1 MTVALTPAE
10 AESKISQIESARDQ
24 AVAKL
29 NQIQDTQQ
37 TMLSN
42 AWQGG
47 SASKY
52 SSTSSQQ
59 HDDFTQLISD
69 LNTLVQTGSAHMRS
83 IANMDNG

>member
-1 MTVALTPAE
+1 MTVSLTPAE

-24 AVAKL
+24 AIAKL
-29 NQIQDTQQ
+29 SQIQDTQQ

-52 SSTSSQQ
+52 GSTSAQQ
-59 HDDFTQLISD
+59 HDDFTQLTND
-69 LNTLVQTGSAHMRS
+69 LRTLVETGSAHIRS

>member
-1 MTVALTPAE
+1 MTVVLTPAE

-24 AVAKL
+24 AVSKM

-47 SASKY
+47 SATKY
-52 SSTSSQQ
+52 GNTSSQQ
-59 HDDFTQLISD
+59 HDDFTQIINN
-69 LNTLVQTGSAHMRS
+69 LNTIVEKGSAHIRS